1 MPVPRSQAMVSHPG
15 ATREGVEGGAP
26 GPERNCGERDGE
38 DMMDRCNRFHEVPP
52 MRKFLLPVA
61 VFAIF
66 FFAAISR
73 AQQAAPTPPMG
84 WNSWNYF
91 ASKVDDK
98 GVRAA
103 ADEIVST
110 GMKDAG
116 YIYVNIDDT
125 WEGKRDETG
134 LLHTNEKFPDMK
146 ALADYVHSK
155 GLKLGIYSGP
165 GNLTCAKYPASLGH
179 EEQDAKMYAEWGID
193 YLKYDLCSFRQD
205 VMAAQ
210 APDDKVA
217 QMKLM
222 HAAYEKMGKA
232 LQGTGRPIVYSLCQ
246 YGWDAVWEWAPALG
260 GNLWRTTGDIQ
271 ANWNS
276 MYTILSQQEGLEAYA
291 GPGHWNDPDM
301 LEVGNGRLTFHENR
315 THFSMWAMLAAPLL
329 AGNDLPNMKPEVK
342 EILTNKDVIAIDQDK
357 LGKQGHRVYSEGE
370 VDVWERDL
378 AGGAK
383 AIAILNA
390 GSDRYSTH
398 PFHLSLAKLGLH
410 GPQKGK
416 DLWAKTDV
424 TLTDNMPLEIASHDI
439 LLVRIEQPK

>member
-1 MPVPRSQAMVSHPG
+1 
-15 ATREGVEGGAP
+15 
-26 GPERNCGERDGE
+26 
-38 DMMDRCNRFHEVPP
+38 
-52 MRKFLLPVA
+52 MRKFLAVPLAAVA
-61 VFAIF
+61 FLS
-66 FFAAISR
+66 FAATITR
-73 AQQAAPTPPMG
+73 AQEVAQTPPMG

-125 WEGKRDETG
+125 WQGKRDENG
-134 LLHTNEKFPDMK
+134 VLHANEKFPDMK

-165 GNLTCAKYPASLGH
+165 GNLTCAKYAGSLGH
-179 EEQDAKMYAEWGID
+179 EEQDAKTYAEWGID
-193 YLKYDLCSFRQD
+193 YLKYDLCSFRED
-205 VMAAQ
+205 TMAKQ
-210 APDDKVA
+210 APDDKAA

-232 LQGTGRPIVYSLCQ
+232 LKATGRPIVYSLCQ

-276 MYTILSQQEGLEAYA
+276 MYTILSQQEGLQSYA

-301 LEVGNGRLTFHENR
+301 LEVGNGRLNIHENR
-315 THFSMWAMLAAPLL
+315 SHFSMWAMLAAPLL

-357 LGKQGHRVYSEGE
+357 LGKQASRIYSEGE

-383 AIAILNA
+383 AIAVLNA
-390 GSDRYSTH
+390 GSDRVATH
-398 PFHLSLAKLGLH
+398 PFHLSLEKLGLH

-416 DLWAKTDV
+416 DLWSGKDL
-424 TLTDNMPLEIASHDI
+424 TLTDNMPIELASHDI
-439 LLVRIEQPK
+439 LLVRIGANGQ

>member
-1 MPVPRSQAMVSHPG
+1 MHRFLVVPLA
-15 ATREGVEGGAP
+15 AAA
-26 GPERNCGERDGE
+26 
-38 DMMDRCNRFHEVPP
+38 
-52 MRKFLLPVA
+52 LLS
-61 VFAIF
+61 
-66 FFAAISR
+66 FAAIAR
-73 AQQAAPTPPMG
+73 AQEVAQTPPMG

-103 ADEIVST
+103 ADQIVAT

-165 GNLTCAKYPASLGH
+165 GELTCAKYPASLGH
-179 EEQDAKMYAEWGID
+179 EEQDAKMYADWGID
-193 YLKYDLCSFRQD
+193 YLKYDLCSFHQD
-205 VMAAQ
+205 VMAKQ
-210 APDDKVA
+210 APDDKVL

-232 LQGTGRPIVYSLCQ
+232 LKATGRPIVYSLCQ
-246 YGWDAVWEWAPALG
+246 YGWDAVWEWAPLLG
-260 GNLWRTTGDIQ
+260 GNLWRTTGDIRPT
-271 ANWNS
+271 WDS
-276 MYTILSQQEGLEAYA
+276 MYSILSAQEGLESYA

-301 LEVGNGRLTFHENR
+301 LEVGNGKLNVRENR
-315 THFSMWAMLAAPLL
+315 AHFSMWAMLAAPLL
-329 AGNDLPNMKPEVK
+329 AGNDLPNMTPEVK
-342 EILTNKDVIAIDQDK
+342 AILTNKEVIAIDQDK
-357 LGKQGHRVYSEGE
+357 LGKQGRRVYSEGE

-378 AGGAK
+378 SGGAK
-383 AIAILNA
+383 AIAVLNA

-398 PFHLSLAKLGLH
+398 PFHLSLAKLGLN
-410 GPQKGK
+410 GAQKGK
-416 DLWAKTDV
+416 DLWTGADV
-424 TLTDNMPLEIASHDI
+424 TLTDNMPLEIAAHDI
-439 LLVRIEQPK
+439 LLVRIEKPK